1 MKNHF
6 LCKLFLT
13 GTEKLTKSIKTLK
26 NINKVNIHILTIL
39 TPSSRLMPIRGAPME
54 HSYQKLLAMTGGKK
68 FLITQVRIPEDNI
81 TIAGDFQLPPFAD
94 LSMEDQI
101 FIAAFVKTNGSI
113 KQMESIF
120 NISYPTV
127 KNRLNR
133 IASQLDIVD
142 VSIQVTNPMTS
153 ILDRIETGSISVAEA
168 LKEIE

>member
-1 MKNHF
+1 
-6 LCKLFLT
+6 
-13 GTEKLTKSIKTLK
+13 
-26 NINKVNIHILTIL
+26 
-39 TPSSRLMPIRGAPME
+39 ME
-54 HSYQKLLAMTGGKK
+54 HSYQKLLAITGGKK